1 MRSSRAASNWLVPN
15 PSPSPS
21 LSRNPDRDPGPG
33 PGQEVTLGQGPEA
46 ILTAVQVDLDPET
59 LLDLDPGEG
68 EDPDLTHQIFQSDA
82 ALLHF
87 WKKGESQG
95 KNWSVW
101 KMKSKY
107 IYSF

>member
-1 MRSSRAASNWLVPN
+1 MVPN
-15 PSPSPS
+15 LSLSPS
-21 LSRNPDRDPGPG
+21 LSRNPDRDPDPG
-33 PGQEVTLGQGPEA
+33 PGQEVILGQDPEA

-95 KNWSVW
+95 KEYKIRV
-101 KMKSKY
+101 
-107 IYSF
+107 